1 MREEQYTRY
10 NADSLPMGVPDCR
23 THSLYISAVWFP
35 VICFIEPELRALLS
49 ESYLLMFNLVPKIE
63 RYLMLKKFLHISI
76 LSVIPEPPTNEGVYS
91 NTCHSFIVVFNDN

>member
-49 ESYLLMFNLVPKIE
+49 DSYLLMFNLVPKNRKI
-63 RYLMLKKFLHISI
+63 
-76 LSVIPEPPTNEGVYS
+76 
-91 NTCHSFIVVFNDN
+91 FNVKEVLTYFNIKCYT